1 MTRNISMNDQLI
13 TDLPQRIVGDFE
25 LARGVGQGW
34 IPVIWET
41 AESSGT
47 GLAAGANSG
56 APELVL
62 DLKLEG
68 RHVLHFALSAETSL
82 RAWQEGDDS
91 YREFSTQHG
100 GENLQE
106 CRMHAQDWTNK
117 KLCISLKTGA
127 LPKPTFLAYIRA
139 EPVEKEY
146 CSARNLVATNDG
158 WSWIALE
165 GIESARDVR
174 SFFAPL
180 RDSDFRLMLWAPV
193 GADVTGCHNT
203 KIGTFLPTQNT
214 HAFRQCERDAGQSL
228 NAYLQSD
235 EPEVLTAAVQAANE
249 TDVGIHFYIRP
260 EAFYAPFP
268 LDGYFVSRFFAEHPE
283 LRCRDEFGDEIMRLS
298 YAFPQVQEHMI
309 EYCEELLE
317 YSPDGLCFAFN
328 RSLPMMICEEPVLAE
343 FEKQNGHRPDL
354 PKEVDSDAMIA
365 ARETLMNGFFERVRQ
380 LLSSRGLQF
389 SCMVSPDEELN
400 RNSGL
405 DLQGLTS
412 HGIFDVVC
420 VHDGGFHAVS
430 NPVAQNPFWNE
441 LKNKTSVYINGFGGS
456 YDHVEAAQFLKGVFD
471 AGFAGGFF
479 WDTENLSQNPYN
491 WELVRRGGTREY
503 LESEI
508 ETPRITTL
516 TRVQGTK
523 LGRYN
528 PQKSY

>member
-1 MTRNISMNDQLI
+1 MNDQLI
-13 TDLPQRIVGDFE
+13 TDLPQRIVGVFE
-25 LARGVGQGW
+25 PARGAGEGW
-34 IPVIWET
+34 IPVTWET
-41 AESSGT
+41 AESSGI

-56 APELVL
+56 ASELVL
-62 DLKLEG
+62 DLDLEG
-68 RHVLHFALSAETSL
+68 RHILHFALSAQTSL
-82 RAWQEGDDS
+82 RVWQEGENS

-117 KLCISLKTGA
+117 KLCISLKTGFS
-127 LPKPTFLAYIRA
+127 PKPTFLAYIRA
-139 EPVEKEY
+139 EPEREKY

-158 WSWIALE
+158 WSWIALD

-180 RDSDFRLMLWAPV
+180 RDSDFGLMLWAPV
-193 GADVTGCHNT
+193 GADVSGCHNT
-203 KIGTFLPTQNT
+203 KIGTFLPTQPT
-214 HAFRQCERDAGQSL
+214 YAFRQCERDSAQSL
-228 NAYLQSD
+228 AAYTQSD
-235 EPEVLTAAVQAANE
+235 EPEILVAAVEAARAA
-249 TDVGIHFYIRP
+249 DVKIHFYIRP
-260 EAFYAPFP
+260 EAFFAPFP
-268 LDGYFVSRFFAEHPE
+268 LDEYFASQFFIEHPE

-298 YAFPQVQEHMI
+298 YAFPQVQDHMI
-309 EYCEELLE
+309 AYCEELLQ

-328 RSLPMMICEEPVLAE
+328 RSLPMMICEEPVCAE
-343 FEKQNGHRPDL
+343 FEKQNNRRPKL
-354 PKEVDSDAMIA
+354 PEEVDSPEMIA

-380 LLSSRGLQF
+380 ILSSRGLQF

-405 DLQGLTS
+405 DLQGLAQR
-412 HGIFDVVC
+412 GIFDVIC
-420 VHDGGFHAVS
+420 VHDGGFHAQS
-430 NPVAQNPFWNE
+430 TPVTQNPFWNE
-441 LKNKTSVYINGFGGS
+441 LKNKTRVYLNGFGGS
-456 YDHVEAAQFLKGVFD
+456 YDHVEAAQFLKEVFD

-491 WELVRRGGTREY
+491 WEMVQRGGTREY

-508 ETPRITTL
+508 ETPRITAL